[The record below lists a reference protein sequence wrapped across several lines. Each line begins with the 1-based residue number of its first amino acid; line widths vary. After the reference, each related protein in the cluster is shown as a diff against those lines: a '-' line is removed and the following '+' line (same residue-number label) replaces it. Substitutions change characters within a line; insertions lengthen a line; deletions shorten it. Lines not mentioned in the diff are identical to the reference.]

1 MIPIIALLGVISM
14 AGAMVGGTSPGIHYQ
29 LSLETTEALTKV
41 RKTLAALQEQL
52 DSLAGVVLQN

>member
-1 MIPIIALLGVISM
+1 M